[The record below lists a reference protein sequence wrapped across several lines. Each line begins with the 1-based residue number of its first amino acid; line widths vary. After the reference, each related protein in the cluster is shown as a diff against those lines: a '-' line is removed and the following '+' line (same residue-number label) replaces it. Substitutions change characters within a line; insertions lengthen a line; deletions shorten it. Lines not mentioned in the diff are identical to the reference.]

1 MASEPVARNSR
12 REASFQRII
21 AADIAADRAHQI
33 EEEIFGGGRVIN
45 QRVTA
50 EYAMYHG
57 DCVAVMRC
65 LPSSSVHFSVF
76 SPPFSSL
83 YSYTDALQDMSNV
96 RSHAEFFAGTDF
108 MVAELARVTMPGRG
122 LAFHCMNLPCT
133 IEHDGYIGIYDFRG
147 DLIRQFQKHGF
158 IYHSEVV
165 IWKDPLI
172 AATRTHAIG
181 LAHKQIVSDSSICRT
196 GIPDYLIVMRKQ
208 GKNPEPIEHKPSGF
222 DRWIGPKEREPK
234 QERKKDPG
242 KNKYSHEVWQ
252 RYASPVWFDIDP
264 SDTLQRESAR
274 EDEDSRHI
282 CPLQLTV
289 IRRALELWSN
299 PGDTIFSPFAGI
311 GSEGYV
317 ALEEGRKFVGVELK
331 ETYWRQAVANL
342 DAALKLR
349 DQGTLYGV

>member
-133 IEHDGYIGIYDFRG
+133 IEHDGYIYITNGNHR
-147 DLIRQFQKHGF
+147 
-158 IYHSEVV
+158 
-165 IWKDPLI
+165 W
-172 AATRTHAIG
+172 AI
-181 LAHKQIVSDSSICRT
+181 
-196 GIPDYLIVMRKQ
+196 
-208 GKNPEPIEHKPSGF
+208 
-222 DRWIGPKEREPK
+222 
-234 QERKKDPG
+234 
-242 KNKYSHEVWQ
+242 
-252 RYASPVWFDIDP
+252 
-264 SDTLQRESAR
+264 
-274 EDEDSRHI
+274 
-282 CPLQLTV
+282 
-289 IRRALELWSN
+289 
-299 PGDTIFSPFAGI
+299 
-311 GSEGYV
+311 
-317 ALEEGRKFVGVELK
+317 
-331 ETYWRQAVANL
+331 
-342 DAALKLR
+342 LKLLGYTHIPKIR
-349 DQGTLYGV
+349 ILGFFDDKRFYKPGRRGLRFERAQRIGTF